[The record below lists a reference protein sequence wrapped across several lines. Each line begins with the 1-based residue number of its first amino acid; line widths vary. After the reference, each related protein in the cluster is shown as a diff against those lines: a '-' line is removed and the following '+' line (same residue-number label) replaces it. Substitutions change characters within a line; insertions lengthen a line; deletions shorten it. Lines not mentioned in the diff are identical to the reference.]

1 MTKQQLI
8 KRIRQFISE
17 SPTQFHV
24 VESMVKV
31 LKENGFSE
39 LEEKNSWKLKKGN
52 KYFIIRGASIIAF
65 VMGKNSL
72 PENGYRIVGAHTDSP
87 GLKIKPCP
95 EKYFKDYLS
104 LGVETYGGPILS
116 SWFDRDLSIAG
127 RVNFIDKKKHL
138 HELLVDFKKPV
149 AIIPNLAIHL
159 NQPRDSK
166 KNINKQTELPPLI
179 MQISSDASR
188 KKITFKDILIKEL
201 KKSHIDLKGGT
212 ILDFDLWLYDTQ
224 PAALVGLQQEFLV
237 GARIDNLLSCFTG
250 LMALLESGQ
259 QNTSVL
265 VCNDH
270 EEVGSASNTGSA
282 GPFLKHVLE
291 RICKNREDFLR
302 TISQSILISNDNAHG
317 VHPNY
322 AAKHDENHGPLL
334 NHGPVIKI
342 NANQRY
348 ATNSQT
354 GAYFRSV
361 CNEAKVPVQDF
372 IVRSD
377 MACGSTIGP
386 ITATNLGVKTLD
398 IGAPT
403 FAMHS
408 IRETCGVEDI
418 VYLTKA
424 LKQFFQ

>member
-1 MTKQQLI
+1 MTKLKLI
-8 KRIRQFISE
+8 KNFRQFISD

-24 VESMVKV
+24 VESMTD
-31 LKENGFSE
+31 LLRQNGFSE
-39 LEEKNSWKLKKGN
+39 LKEKNSWKVKKGD
-52 KYFIIRGASIIAF
+52 KHFVVRGASIIAF
-65 VMGKNSL
+65 VVGNKSL

-87 GLKIKPCP
+87 GLKIKSNP
-95 EKYFKDYLS
+95 EKFFREYLS
-104 LGVETYGGPILS
+104 LGVETYGGLILS

-127 RVNFIDKKKHL
+127 RVNLSDKNNQL
-138 HELLVDFKKPV
+138 HGVLVDFQRPV

-159 NQPRDSK
+159 NQK
-166 KNINKQTELPPLI
+166 KENKNSINKQTELPPLI
-179 MQISSDASR
+179 MQVKAGDSQ
-188 KKITFKDILIKEL
+188 KKITFKEILLKEL
-201 KKSHIDLKGGT
+201 EKNSAELKGKT

-224 PAALVGLQQEFLV
+224 PSALVGMQQEFLV
-237 GARIDNLLSCFTG
+237 GSRIDNLLSCFTG
-250 LMALLESGQ
+250 LTAMLEAGQ
-259 QNTSVL
+259 QNTSIL

-302 TISQSILISNDNAHG
+302 TLSQSFLISNDNAHG

-322 AAKHDENHGPLL
+322 PGQHDENHGPLL

-348 ATNSQT
+348 ATNSET
-354 GAYFRSV
+354 GAYFRNI
-361 CNEAKVPVQDF
+361 CQKAKVPVQDY

-377 MACGSTIGP
+377 LASGSTIGP

-418 VYLTKA
+418 AYLTNA